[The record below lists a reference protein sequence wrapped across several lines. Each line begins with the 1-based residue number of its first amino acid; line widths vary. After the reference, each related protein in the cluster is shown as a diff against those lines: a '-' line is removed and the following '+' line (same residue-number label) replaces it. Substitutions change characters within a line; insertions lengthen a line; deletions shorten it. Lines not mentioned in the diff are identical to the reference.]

1 MSNASQM
8 ASPFFSRYRSTFE
21 AREPNLER
29 QKHEDEL
36 TDVSGRDDVV
46 SLTVA
51 PIAGARC
58 GTPPRKPR
66 SSGDQMHLWLV
77 GTEDVLVALEEGP
90 SGKSTSRG
98 RLAHTNL
105 SGGRPA
111 HAGGELWF
119 RDEASL
125 WLTGGSSRYPP
136 RSKEELDAIVE
147 GFRSSG
153 YNVCSCGW
161 AEDIAAPARF
171 FRGPEQWLEAHETAA

>member
-1 MSNASQM
+1 MSNASQP
-8 ASPFFSRYRSTFE
+8 ASPFFSQYRESFE

-29 QKHEDEL
+29 QEHEDEI
-36 TDVSGRDDVV
+36 TDFSDREDVV

-51 PIAGARC
+51 PAARLLR
-58 GTPPRKPR
+58 GVPPRVPR

-77 GTEDVLVALEEGP
+77 GTDDVLVALEEGAT
-90 SGKSTSRG
+90 GQSTTRG

-111 HAGGELWF
+111 HAGGELWY
-119 RDEASL
+119 RDGASL

-136 RSKEELDAIVE
+136 RSKGELDAIVE

-153 YNVCSCGW
+153 YTVRSCGW
-161 AEDIAAPARF
+161 AEDIAGPARF
-171 FRGPEQWLEAHETAA
+171 FRGPDQWLEAHGTAA